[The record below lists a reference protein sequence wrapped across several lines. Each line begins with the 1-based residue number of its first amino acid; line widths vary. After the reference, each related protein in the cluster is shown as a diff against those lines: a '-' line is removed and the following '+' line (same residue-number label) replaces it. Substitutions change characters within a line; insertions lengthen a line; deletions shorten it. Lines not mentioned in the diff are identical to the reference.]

1 MILCFLIVSYAAY
14 LRIRFLDDSV
24 IYFSWSK
31 TIVSYFLV
39 SHKLIATTVR
49 RAIPLITSALDPEES
64 LTEATHAWLLVVNLV
79 GLRGITFFYK
89 YLTGDFLTDNL
100 IVSHD
105 TPRFI
110 SCGEVTV
117 LSYQTSSSRTPL
129 QNFKGTSFLNL
140 AHFHWAGPYQSRL
153 NLG

>member
-49 RAIPLITSALDPEES
+49 RAIPLITSALDPEEI
-64 LTEATHAWLLVVNLV
+64 LTEVTHAWLLVVNLV

-89 YLTGDFLTDNL
+89 YLTGDF
-100 IVSHD
+100 SH
-105 TPRFI
+105 
-110 SCGEVTV
+110 GH
-117 LSYQTSSSRTPL
+117 
-129 QNFKGTSFLNL
+129 LNCV
-140 AHFHWAGPYQSRL
+140 P
-153 NLG
+153 